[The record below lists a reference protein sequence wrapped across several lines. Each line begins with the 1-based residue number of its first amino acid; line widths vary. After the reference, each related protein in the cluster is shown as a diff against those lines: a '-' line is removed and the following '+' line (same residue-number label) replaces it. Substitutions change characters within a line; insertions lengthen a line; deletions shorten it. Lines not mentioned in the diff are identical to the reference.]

1 MVVVLCGGKRNGGG
15 FGREREDGLPWER
28 PRVTL
33 ETRRE

>member
-1 MVVVLCGGKRNGGG
+1 MVMVLCGGKRNGGG
-15 FGREREDGLPWER
+15 FGREREEGLSWER